1 MAASFA
7 RGIQRGEAG
16 IMTHVRVACPPR
28 GVAMRFGLARRG
40 DRLDGGD
47 RCGAGPSRARGRG
60 SAPGRTCCGSG
71 CRQTGQYLARLT
83 AAEGP
88 GRAAHD
94 QAQVSVN
101 PC

>member
-28 GVAMRFGLARRG
+28 GVAMRFGLARPATVSMVVTLRG
-40 DRLDGGD
+40 RTVARPGARL
-47 RCGAGPSRARGRG
+47 GAGSQVLRFRAG
-60 SAPGRTCCGSG
+60 
-71 CRQTGQYLARLT
+71 QTGQYLVRLT